1 MKIFPAIDIIN
12 GECVRLT
19 KGLAENKT
27 IYDKSPVEMAKIYQD
42 KGFETIHVVDLDATL
57 GKGSNDKTLELV
69 GKNIDIKIEV
79 AGGIRDKAAIQTKIN
94 QGFDIIV
101 IGTFAI
107 KGIDEVSKFENNIL
121 DKISV
126 AIDLKDNKIASH
138 GWQQTSTDS
147 LESIVNIYNALPIH
161 SFFVTDVAN
170 DGMLSGLNMST
181 FESIKKLTD
190 KKITIGGGVKDLS
203 DVQIGIKNGFDHM
216 DRRLL
221 TTMIEKFDGGP
232 VGIDSLAA
240 AISEERDTIEDV
252 LEPYLIQQ
260 GFIQRTPRG
269 RVITQFAYRHF
280 GLEPSQNTKDLFQI
294 DKAN

>member
-27 IYDKSPVEMAKIYQD
+27 IYEKSPVEMAKIYQD

-57 GKGSNDKTLELV
+57 GKGSNDKTLELIR
-69 GKNIDIKIEV
+69 KNIDIKIEV

-107 KGIDEVSKFENNIL
+107 KGIEEVSKFENNIL

-216 DRRLL
+216 V
-221 TTMIEKFDGGP
+221 IGKAIYENKF
-232 VGIDSLAA
+232 SLDELVKLNA
-240 AISEERDTIEDV
+240 
-252 LEPYLIQQ
+252 
-260 GFIQRTPRG
+260 
-269 RVITQFAYRHF
+269 
-280 GLEPSQNTKDLFQI
+280 
-294 DKAN
+294 

>member
-19 KGLAENKT
+19 RGLAENKT

-57 GKGSNDKTLELV
+57 GKGNNNKTLELIR
-69 GKNIDIKIEV
+69 KNTNINIEV
-79 AGGIRDKAAIQTKIN
+79 AGGIRNKVAIQNKIN

-107 KGIDEVSKFENNIL
+107 KGIDEVSKFENDIL

-126 AIDLKDNKIASH
+126 AIDLKGNKIASH
-138 GWQQTSTDS
+138 GWKQTSTDS
-147 LESIVNIYNALPIH
+147 LESIINIYNQLPIH

-170 DGMLSGLNMST
+170 DGMLSGLNFST
-181 FESIKKLTD
+181 FESIQNLTE

-203 DVQIGIKNGFDHM
+203 DVQNGIKNSFDHM
-216 DRRLL
+216 VIGKAIYENR
-221 TTMIEKFDGGP
+221 F
-232 VGIDSLAA
+232 SLDELVKLNA
-240 AISEERDTIEDV
+240 
-252 LEPYLIQQ
+252 
-260 GFIQRTPRG
+260 
-269 RVITQFAYRHF
+269 
-280 GLEPSQNTKDLFQI
+280 
-294 DKAN
+294 

>member
-57 GKGSNDKTLELV
+57 GKGNNDKTLDLIR
-69 GKNIDIKIEV
+69 KNININIEV
-79 AGGIRDKAAIQTKIN
+79 AGGIRDKIAIQNKIN

-107 KGIDEVSKFENNIL
+107 KGIDEVSKFENDIL

-126 AIDLKDNKIASH
+126 AIDLKDKKIASH

-147 LESIVNIYNALPIH
+147 LESIINIYNQLPIH

-170 DGMLSGLNMST
+170 DGMLSGLNFST
-181 FESIKKLTD
+181 FESIQKLTVKKL
-190 KKITIGGGVKDLS
+190 TIGGGVKDLS
-203 DVQIGIKNGFDHM
+203 DVKIGHKNGFDHM
-216 DRRLL
+216 V
-221 TTMIEKFDGGP
+221 IGKAIYENKF
-232 VGIDSLAA
+232 SLDELVKLNA
-240 AISEERDTIEDV
+240 
-252 LEPYLIQQ
+252 
-260 GFIQRTPRG
+260 
-269 RVITQFAYRHF
+269 
-280 GLEPSQNTKDLFQI
+280 
-294 DKAN
+294 

>member
-27 IYDKSPVEMAKIYQD
+27 IYEKSPVEMAKIYQD

-57 GKGSNDKTLELV
+57 GKGSNDKTLDLIR
-69 GKNIDIKIEV
+69 KNIDIKIEV
-79 AGGIRDKAAIQTKIN
+79 AGGIRDKDAIQNKIN

-107 KGIDEVSKFENNIL
+107 KGIEEVSKFENNIL

-147 LESIVNIYNALPIH
+147 LESIVNIYNELPIH

-170 DGMLSGLNMST
+170 DGMLSGLNIST

-190 KKITIGGGVKDLS
+190 KKITIGGGVKDIS
-203 DVQIGIKNGFDHM
+203 DIQIGIKNDFDH
-216 DRRLL
+216 
-221 TTMIEKFDGGP
+221 IVIGKAIYENKF
-232 VGIDSLAA
+232 SLDELVKLNA
-240 AISEERDTIEDV
+240 
-252 LEPYLIQQ
+252 
-260 GFIQRTPRG
+260 
-269 RVITQFAYRHF
+269 
-280 GLEPSQNTKDLFQI
+280 
-294 DKAN
+294 

>member
-57 GKGSNDKTLELV
+57 GKGSNDKTLELIR
-69 GKNIDIKIEV
+69 KNIDIKIEV
-79 AGGIRDKAAIQTKIN
+79 AGGIRNKTAIQNKIN

-147 LESIVNIYNALPIH
+147 LESIVDIYNELPIH

-170 DGMLSGLNMST
+170 DGMLSGLNIST

-203 DVQIGIKNGFDHM
+203 DIQIGIKNGFDH
-216 DRRLL
+216 
-221 TTMIEKFDGGP
+221 IVIGKAIYENKF
-232 VGIDSLAA
+232 SLDELVKLNA
-240 AISEERDTIEDV
+240 
-252 LEPYLIQQ
+252 
-260 GFIQRTPRG
+260 
-269 RVITQFAYRHF
+269 
-280 GLEPSQNTKDLFQI
+280 
-294 DKAN
+294 